1 MSSPSILLGLTLLAT
16 LSPLLTF
23 AHLWQVKEWR
33 WDRLREHLWSEG
45 YVRQIIGTLRPL
57 LFVLFGALYLVEA
70 LPKESW
76 PASLLIAFL
85 ALSVVQVIM
94 HRQPSPVWTQK
105 AVALCATALIII
117 FAAALVMDPVTLPI
131 LPLLAFL
138 ALIVAWTLWWPI
150 DRALKRRVFARASA
164 TRYRFDSLTVI
175 GITGSVGKSTTKEL
189 LACVLADRHPLT
201 TPAYVNTEMGVA
213 QWITQELPRHPDPT
227 ILIVEMGAYRRGEIR
242 LLASVIRPT
251 VGIITFIGSQHI
263 GLFGSQETLSQAKA
277 ELLES
282 LPADGHAFLNADC
295 SLCLKLKDRCK
306 CPLTVVGT
314 GGPADLEAY
323 EIEETTGG
331 IRFRA
336 GSVLFQL
343 PLHGTHNVTNVLLA
357 IAVAESLGMQREAIA
372 KKLATFSPMHH
383 TFSVR
388 EDHGV
393 TILDDTH
400 NASPTSVE
408 AAIAW
413 TRGQPAESKI
423 LLFSGLIELGEE
435 LDRTHE
441 ELGSLAAP
449 TFQRVIFL
457 NHRSA
462 RPFTKGF
469 GRSVEI
475 LSKISQKVTPGSLL
489 VCVGRIP
496 QATIARLLP

>member
-1 MSSPSILLGLTLLAT
+1 MLSSHLLSGLTLLAAI
-16 LSPLLTF
+16 SPLLTF
-23 AHLWQVKEWR
+23 AALWQMKEWR
-33 WDRLREHLWSEG
+33 IDRLREHLWCEG
-45 YVRQIIGTLRPL
+45 YVRQAIGTLRPL
-57 LFVLFGALYLVEA
+57 LFILFGALYTTGI
-70 LPKESW
+70 LPKEFW
-76 PASLLIAFL
+76 PASPLIAFL
-85 ALSVVQVIM
+85 ALSAVQISTR
-94 HRQPSPVWTQK
+94 RQPSPVWTQK
-105 AVALCATALIII
+105 AITLCVTAFVIIL
-117 FAAALVMDPVTLPI
+117 AAAFFMNPVTLPV
-131 LPLLAFL
+131 LPLLSFL
-138 ALIVAWTLWWPI
+138 ALIVAWILWWPI
-150 DRALKRRVFARASA
+150 DRFLKHRVFARASMM
-164 TRYRFDSLTVI
+164 RNRFAALTVI

-189 LACVLADRHPLT
+189 LAHILADHHPLT
-201 TPAYVNTEMGVA
+201 TPTYVNTEMGVA
-213 QWITQELPRHPDPT
+213 QWMTRELPRHPDTT

-251 VGIITFIGSQHI
+251 IGIITFIGSQHI
-263 GLFGSQETLSQAKA
+263 GLFGSQEALSQAKA
-277 ELLES
+277 ELLEA
-282 LPADGHAFLNADC
+282 LPDNGHAFLNADC
-295 SLCLKLKDRCK
+295 SLCLNLKDRCS
-306 CPLTVVGT
+306 CPVTAIGT
-314 GGPADLEAY
+314 GGPADVEAY

-331 IRFRA
+331 IRFRV
-336 GSVLFQL
+336 GQTLFQL

-357 IAVAESLGMQREAIA
+357 IAVAESLGLQRRAIA
-372 KKLATFSPMHH
+372 KKLETFSPMHH

-388 EDHGV
+388 EDHGI

-408 AAIAW
+408 AAITWA
-413 TRGQPAESKI
+413 RGQPAESKI

-457 NHRSA
+457 NRTSA

-475 LSKISQKVTPGSLL
+475 LSNLSQKVTHGSLL